1 MYHYLDKDYH
11 VRGPLTQEQL
21 ILLLETG
28 VVCPTT
34 KVAAEGKEEW
44 KALAEYAEFAE
55 AIEQQQNK
63 NFGNCP
69 VCKAPLF
76 GWAVPARCP
85 HCDSRLTVRDDG
97 SLWQHFMLAFK
108 RPFTFRGR
116 STRMEYWSYILFSS
130 IIGYGLQLLVM
141 AAMIFFAAALDMTV
155 ESIGR
160 SPIHDAT
167 AIIFVC
173 IFAVLFGLSH
183 IVLYFPGMALQVRR
197 LHDCGYS
204 GWWFVAAVLLMFFPL
219 FAFLVVIDPVF
230 FLATYILL
238 SLVTL
243 IPWVVIGISGFKDSV
258 RGNNKYGPSIKYPRG

>member
-63 NFGNCP
+63 SFGNCP

-76 GWAVPARCP
+76 GWALPERCP
-85 HCDSRLTVRDDG
+85 HCDSRLTVRDAG
-97 SLWQHFMLAFK
+97 SLWQHFVLAFK

-167 AIIFVC
+167 AIVFIC
-173 IFAVLFGLSH
+173 IFILLYGLSQM
-183 IVLYFPGMALQVRR
+183 ILLFPGLALQVRR

-204 GWWFVAAVLLMFFPL
+204 GWWFFFGFFSMFLPFISFIWIEEPT
-219 FAFLVVIDPVF
+219 IF
-230 FLATYILL
+230 FTSYILL
-238 SLVTL
+238 CLLVL
-243 IPWVVIGISGFKDSV
+243 VPWVVIAISGFKDSA
-258 RGNNKYGPSIKYPRG
+258 RGSNKYGPSIKYPRG